1 MIRLLTH
8 SSNNDFEL
16 TSFTTDD
23 PPPYAILSHT
33 WTDGAEVTYDELV
46 TGARKDKAGYAKIR
60 FCGERAAH
68 DGLQY
73 FWVDTC
79 CIDKS
84 SSAELT
90 EALNSMFRWYQ
101 SSAKCYVYLSDVSS
115 SRLPWEDAFLGSR
128 WFIRG
133 WTLQELIAPEVV
145 EFYTADVVQLG
156 DKLPLEGIIHKA
168 SGITVRALRN
178 CPIFE
183 FGIEERF
190 SWATHRQTKRPEDKA
205 YCLLGIFG
213 VAMPVIYGEGAGKAL
228 S

>member
-1 MIRLLTH
+1 MT
-8 SSNNDFEL
+8 F
-16 TSFTTDD
+16 
-23 PPPYAILSHT
+23 PPYAILSHT
-33 WTDGAEVTYDELV
+33 WTNGAEVTYDELV
-46 TGARKDKAGYAKIR
+46 TGARKDKASYAKIR

-90 EALNSMFRWYQ
+90 EALNCMFRWYQ

-115 SRLPWEDAFLGSR
+115 SRLPSEDAFLGSR

-145 EFYTADVVQLG
+145 EFYTADDVLLG
-156 DKLPLEGIIHKA
+156 DKLSLEGIINKA
-168 SGITVRALRN
+168 SGSLLFGVRGASYSLSVFSLKRSHFGLRLD
-178 CPIFE
+178 
-183 FGIEERF
+183 EERHHNAKT
-190 SWATHRQTKRPEDKA
+190 SKQHETR
-205 YCLLGIFG
+205 
-213 VAMPVIYGEGAGKAL
+213 L
-228 S
+228 SKPSTCQRHVGPRG